1 MNGFSSTYRVQLH
14 KDFTFRD
21 LEQIIDYLK
30 NLGVSAVYAAP
41 MFSATPGSLHGY
53 DVVDSH
59 TINREIGT
67 VEEFDRLSEK
77 VKSSSMQW
85 LQDIVPNHMA
95 FHPSNFRLM
104 DVFERCDKSEFYHY
118 FDIDWN
124 HHAAHLKGKVMV
136 PVLGNPLSECTSNG
150 EIKLDFTENG
160 ISVNYFST
168 SYPLS
173 VPGYELLQ
181 KRSNNVFDFEAV
193 LQGYKKQLDHL
204 QWNIEKREAL
214 KLISANE
221 KIHLQLLE
229 FLEGTSDDVDFM
241 SQLLNNQF
249 YLLTYWKDSESVIN
263 YRRFF
268 TVNELICLR
277 MEDETVFN
285 DYHRLIK
292 KMYDEKRIHGLR
304 IDHIDG
310 LQEPGKYTRD
320 LRRLFGDDC
329 YIIAEKILETKEVV
343 PKDWALQGT
352 SGYEFLSYVSQL
364 MTNRKG
370 AKQLLDFYKSIVPD
384 TGSYQEIVSTNKRLI
399 LEHYMAG
406 EWDNLAHLFF
416 ELRLNNDLEFDRV
429 KEAIAAFMVSLPV
442 YRIYPDQLPIAG
454 DDFVMLKSTIEKAT
468 TKSPQV
474 KQELEFFKNIFLSQ
488 DSPAPVEKSLQFLKR
503 LMQFT
508 GPLTAKGV
516 EDTTFYNYN
525 ALLSH
530 DEVGDS
536 PQNLGISVNRFHTQ
550 LIQRQLNSPLSLNA
564 TATHDTKRGE
574 DARIRLNVLCD
585 FPEEWKTLC
594 NEWISQNTKL
604 KQRTSQGILAPVIND
619 EYFIY
624 QSLVAGLP
632 EDFAITEEF
641 LQRVSN
647 YMTKVLREAKKRSD
661 WGDPDLEYEQASIA
675 FIRAITTTDS
685 AFMKTFLPFM
695 QKIVPHANRYSLGQ
709 TLIKIT
715 SPGIP
720 DTYQGCELWDLSY
733 VDPDNRRP
741 VDYSLRQKLF
751 NDLIDKERE
760 GAGEL
765 FSFIN
770 SHSQPGIAK
779 LFTTWKTLNFR
790 RRYPSHFT
798 EGEYLPLQVNGKDSV
813 CVCYARVFRNDWI
826 IVVVPLK
833 VNNDNYS
840 HSDEEITLPA
850 SAPARWK
857 NIFTNEEIQSIGS
870 LSLSSCLSQFPVAL
884 LSSFH
889 E

>member
-1 MNGFSSTYRVQLH
+1 MNGFSSTYRIQLH
-14 KDFTFRD
+14 KNFTFRD
-21 LEQIIDYLK
+21 MEQIIDYLK
-30 NLGVSAVYAAP
+30 SMGVSAVYAAP

-53 DVVDSH
+53 DVVDSN
-59 TINREIGT
+59 TINPEIGT
-67 VEEFDRLSEK
+67 AEQFDQLSEK
-77 VKSSSMQW
+77 VKSRSMQW

-95 FHPSNFRLM
+95 FHPNNFRLM
-104 DVFERCDKSEFYHY
+104 DVFERGDRSEFYRY
-118 FDIDWN
+118 FDIDWD
-124 HHAAHLKGKVMV
+124 HHSSDLKGKVIA
-136 PVLGNPLSECTSNG
+136 PVLGKPLSQCIADG
-150 EIKLDFTENG
+150 EIKLDFTKNG

-173 VPGYELLQ
+173 VPSYELLQ
-181 KRSNNVFDFEAV
+181 QRSKNAFSFESILAS
-193 LQGYKKQLDHL
+193 YKKRLSYL
-204 QWNIEKREAL
+204 QWNVEKPEAL
-214 KLISANE
+214 KVFSQNE
-221 KIHLQLLE
+221 NIHLQLLE
-229 FLEGTSDDVDFM
+229 YLENASGDVDFM

-249 YLLTYWKDSESVIN
+249 YLLTHWKDSERVIN

-277 MEDETVFN
+277 VEDETVFSN
-285 DYHRLIK
+285 YHQLIK
-292 KMYDEKRIHGLR
+292 KLYDEKKIHGLR

-320 LRRLFGDDC
+320 LRKLFGEDC
-329 YIIAEKILETKEVV
+329 YIIAEKILEAKEVI
-343 PKDWALQGT
+343 PKNWPLQGT
-352 SGYEFLSYVSQL
+352 SGYEFLSNVSQL

-384 TGSYQEIVSTNKRLI
+384 TGSYQEIVSNNKRLI

-416 ELRLNNDLEFDRV
+416 ELSLNNDFRFDRV

-442 YRIYPDQLPIAG
+442 YRIYPEDLPIVG
-454 DDFVMLKSTIEKAT
+454 DDFVMLKSTIEKGII
-468 TKSPQV
+468 KSPQV
-474 KQELEFFKNIFLSQ
+474 TRELEFFRDIFLNQ

-503 LMQFT
+503 IMQFT

-525 ALLSH
+525 ALISH

-536 PQNLGISVNRFHTQ
+536 PQNLGISISRFHAEM
-550 LIQRQLNSPLSLNA
+550 IQRQLNSPLSLNT

-585 FPEEWKTLC
+585 FPED
-594 NEWISQNTKL
+594 WISLCRQSISDNTKL
-604 KQRTSQGILAPVIND
+604 KLRTSKGILAPMIND

-632 EDFAITEEF
+632 EDFTITETF
-641 LQRVSN
+641 LERVSN
-647 YMTKVLREAKKRSD
+647 YITKVLREAKKRSD

-675 FIRAITTTDS
+675 FIRAITS
-685 AFMKTFLPFM
+685 PESSFMKTFLPFM
-695 QKIVPHANRYSLGQ
+695 KNIVSVANRYSLGQ

-741 VDYSLRQKLF
+741 VDYSIRQKLL
-751 NDLIDKERE
+751 NELIEKERE
-760 GAGEL
+760 GASIL

-770 SHSQPGIAK
+770 GHSQTGIAK
-779 LFTTWKTLNFR
+779 LFTTWKALSFR
-790 RRYPSHFT
+790 RKYPRHFA
-798 EGEYLPLQVNGKDSV
+798 EGEYLPLHVTGKDSV
-813 CVCYARVFRNDWI
+813 CVSYARISRNEWI
-826 IVVVPLK
+826 IVLVPLK
-833 VNNDNYS
+833 ADNDNYS
-840 HSDEEITLPA
+840 HSDEEVILPG

-857 NIFTNEEIQSIGS
+857 NIFTNEEVQSNGS
-870 LSLSSCLSQFPVAL
+870 LLLSLCLSQFPVAM

>member
-1 MNGFSSTYRVQLH
+1 MNGFSSTYRIQLH

-53 DVVDSH
+53 DVVDPH
-59 TINREIGT
+59 TINPEIGT
-67 VEEFDRLSEK
+67 VEEFDRLSDK
-77 VKSSSMQW
+77 VKSNSMQW

-95 FHPSNFRLM
+95 FHSNNFRLM
-104 DVFERCDKSEFYHY
+104 DVFERGDKSEFYTY

-124 HHAAHLKGKVMV
+124 HHAAHLNGKVMA
-136 PVLGNPLSECTSNG
+136 PVLGKPLSECIIG
-150 EIKLDFTENG
+150 REVKLDFTEHG

-168 SYPLS
+168 SYLLS
-173 VPGYELLQ
+173 VPAYAILQ
-181 KRSNNVFDFEAV
+181 QRSKNAFDFERV
-193 LQGYKKQLDHL
+193 LQSYKKQLDYL
-204 QWNIEKREAL
+204 QWNVEKREAL
-214 KLISANE
+214 NLISQNE

-229 FLEGTSDDVDFM
+229 FLEAASEDIDFM

-249 YLLTYWKDSESVIN
+249 YILTYWKDSENVIN

-285 DYHRLIK
+285 NYHKLVK
-292 KMYDEKRIHGLR
+292 NLYDEKKIDGLR

-310 LQEPGKYTRD
+310 LREPGKYTRE
-320 LRRLFGDDC
+320 LRKLFGDDC
-329 YIIAEKILETKEVV
+329 YLIAEKILEAKEVV
-343 PKDWALQGT
+343 PKDWPLQGT
-352 SGYEFLSYVSQL
+352 SGYEFLSHVSQL

-384 TGSYQEIVSTNKRLI
+384 TESYQQIVSKNKRLI
-399 LEHYMAG
+399 LERYMAG
-406 EWDNLAHLFF
+406 EWDNLTHLFF
-416 ELRLNNDLEFDRV
+416 RLELNNDFRFDPV

-442 YRIYPDQLPIAG
+442 YRIYPERLPLVG
-454 DDFVMLKSTIEKAT
+454 EDFVMMKNTIEKASA
-468 TKSPQV
+468 KSPQV
-474 KQELEFFKNIFLSQ
+474 KRELEFFQDIFLSQ
-488 DSPAPVEKSLQFLKR
+488 DSPAPEEKSLQFLKR

-525 ALLSH
+525 ALISH

-536 PQNLGISVNRFHTQ
+536 PQNLGISVNRFHAQ
-550 LIQRQLNSPLSLNA
+550 MIQRQLNSPLSLNT

-585 FPEEWKTLC
+585 FSEDWISLC
-594 NEWISQNTKL
+594 SQWISQNTKL
-604 KQRTSQGILAPVIND
+604 KQRTSKGILAPVVND

-632 EDFAITEEF
+632 EDFAITEAF
-641 LQRVSN
+641 LERISN
-647 YMTKVLREAKKRSD
+647 YITKVLREAKKRSD

-675 FIRAITTTDS
+675 FIRSITATES
-685 AFMKTFLPFM
+685 SFMKTFLPFM
-695 QKIVPHANRYSLGQ
+695 QKLVPQANRYSLGQ

-741 VDYSLRQKLF
+741 VDYTMRQNLF
-751 NDLIDKERE
+751 NDLMQKERE
-760 GAGEL
+760 GASEL

-770 SHSQPGIAK
+770 NHSQTGIAK
-779 LFTTWKTLNFR
+779 LFTTWKALSFR
-790 RRYPSHFT
+790 KRYPIHFV
-798 EGEYLPLQVNGKDSV
+798 EGEYLSLQATSKDSV
-813 CVCYARVFRNDWI
+813 CVSYARVFRNDWI

-833 VNNDNYS
+833 AGDSNSTYPN
-840 HSDEEITLPA
+840 EEVILPEL
-850 SAPARWK
+850 APARWK
-857 NIFTNEEIQSIGS
+857 NIFTNEEIGS
-870 LSLSSCLSQFPVAL
+870 NGRLSLSSCLSKFPVAM
-884 LSSFH
+884 LSSVH

>member
-1 MNGFSSTYRVQLH
+1 MNGFSSTYRIQLH

-30 NLGVSAVYAAP
+30 SLGVSAVYAAP

-59 TINREIGT
+59 TINTEIGT
-67 VEEFDRLSEK
+67 AEEFDRLSEK
-77 VKSSSMQW
+77 VKSRSMQW

-95 FHPSNFRLM
+95 FHPNNFRLM
-104 DVFERCDKSEFYHY
+104 DVFERGDKSEFYRY

-136 PVLGNPLSECTSNG
+136 PVLGRPLSECIGNR
-150 EIKLDFTENG
+150 ELKLDFAENG

-173 VPGYELLQ
+173 VPSYELLQ
-181 KRSNNVFDFEAV
+181 QRLKNVVDFEPV
-193 LQGYKKQLDHL
+193 LQGWKKQLDHL

-214 KLISANE
+214 KLISQNE
-221 KIHLQLLE
+221 KIHLQLLGC
-229 FLEGTSDDVDFM
+229 LEDTNDDVDFI

-249 YLLTYWKDSESVIN
+249 YLLTYWKESESVIN

-277 MEDETVFN
+277 MEDETVFDN
-285 DYHRLIK
+285 YHWLIK
-292 KMYDEKRIHGLR
+292 KLYDEQKLQGLR

-320 LRRLFGDDC
+320 LRRLFGNDC
-329 YIIAEKILETKEVV
+329 YIIAEKILEAKEVV
-343 PKDWALQGT
+343 PKDWPLQGT
-352 SGYEFLSYVSQL
+352 SGYEFLSYVNQL

-370 AKQLLDFYKSIVPD
+370 ARQLLDFYKSIVPD
-384 TGSYQEIVSTNKRLI
+384 TGSYQEIVSNNKRLI

-406 EWDNLAHLFF
+406 EWDNLTHLFF
-416 ELRLNNDLEFDRV
+416 ELRLNNDFKFSRV

-442 YRIYPDQLPIAG
+442 YRIYPEQLPIAG
-454 DDFVMLKSTIEKAT
+454 DDFVMLKSTIEKAI

-474 KQELEFFKNIFLSQ
+474 KQELEFFANIFLSQ
-488 DSPAPVEKSLQFLKR
+488 DSSAPAEKSLQFLKR

-525 ALLSH
+525 ALISH

-536 PQNLGISVNRFHTQ
+536 PQNLGISVNRFHAQ
-550 LIQRQLNSPLSLNA
+550 MMQRQLNTPLSLNT

-574 DARIRLNVLCD
+574 DARIRLNTLCD
-585 FPEEWKTLC
+585 FPEEWTSLC
-594 NEWISQNTKL
+594 SQWILQNAEV
-604 KQRTSQGILAPVIND
+604 KQRTSKGILAPVIND

-632 EDFAITEEF
+632 VDFTITEIF
-641 LQRVSN
+641 LERVSS
-647 YMTKVLREAKKRSD
+647 YITKVLREAKKRSD

-675 FIRAITTTDS
+675 FIRAITLTQS

-720 DTYQGCELWDLSY
+720 DIYQGCELWDLSY

-741 VDYSLRQKLF
+741 VDYSMRQKIF
-751 NDLIDKERE
+751 NELIEKERE
-760 GAGEL
+760 GAEEF
-765 FSFIN
+765 FSLIN
-770 SHSQPGIAK
+770 NHSQTGVSK
-779 LFTTWKTLNFR
+779 LFTTWKALSFR
-790 RRYPSHFT
+790 RRYPGHFT

-833 VNNDNYS
+833 ADKDSYS
-840 HSDEEITLPA
+840 HGDEEIILPG
-850 SAPARWK
+850 SAPTRWK
-857 NIFTNEEIQSIGS
+857 NIFTNEEIQSNGS
-870 LSLSSCLSQFPVAL
+870 LSLSSCLSQFPVAM
-884 LSSFH
+884 LSFFH